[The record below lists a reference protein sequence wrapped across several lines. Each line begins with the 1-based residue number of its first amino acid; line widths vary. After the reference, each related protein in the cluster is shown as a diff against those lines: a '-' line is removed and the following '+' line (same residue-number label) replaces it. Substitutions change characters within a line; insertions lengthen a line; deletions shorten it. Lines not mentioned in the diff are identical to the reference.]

1 VARGITR
8 HGQIIARSSSQGW
21 SDGTNSGGSTDG
33 LWGGFSI
40 AGRGV
45 LVRPYQVI
53 WVALLTPVLTRRCV
67 RARQLGLRLL
77 DTRPS
82 QQAILKTVAQA
93 VWHTGR
99 SGQTVSMVNPAACRR
114 PGSTEPMPVAGVS
127 TPARSG
133 NFSPSS
139 AKAKALSP
147 NITAVAL

>member
-1 VARGITR
+1 MARGITR

-67 RARQLGLRLL
+67 RAATWVAPTRHPTFAAGL
-77 DTRPS
+77 
-82 QQAILKTVAQA
+82 LKTVAQA